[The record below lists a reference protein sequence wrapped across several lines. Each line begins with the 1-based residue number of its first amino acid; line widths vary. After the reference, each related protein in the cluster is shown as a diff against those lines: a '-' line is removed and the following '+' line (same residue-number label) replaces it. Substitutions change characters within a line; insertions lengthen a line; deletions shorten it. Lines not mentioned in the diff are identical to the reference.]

1 MRCGIGYDLH
11 AFSPRRKLILGGVH
25 VPYKKGLA
33 GHSDA
38 DVLVHSITDALL
50 GACGERDIGYYFP
63 DTDPEL
69 KGTSSL
75 HILEKVYNNIV
86 KSRGFFL
93 INTDSTLILQE
104 PYLSSYIPQMINN
117 IAKVLQVKVEQVAVK
132 ATRPE
137 GLGYL
142 GEKKGVACLSIVSI
156 GKEGVST
163 WD

>member
-11 AFSPRRKLILGGVH
+11 AFSLRRKLILGGVSI
-25 VPYKKGLA
+25 PYKKGLA

-38 DVLVHSITDALL
+38 DVLVHSVTDALL
-50 GACGERDIGYYFP
+50 GACGERDIGYHFP
-63 DTDPEL
+63 DTDPKL
-69 KGTSSL
+69 KGACSL
-75 HILEKVYNNIV
+75 HILKEVYEKIV
-86 KSRGFFL
+86 KIKGFFI
-93 INTDSTLILQE
+93 INVDATLILQE
-104 PYLSSYIPQMINN
+104 PYLSVYIPQMINN

-142 GEKKGVACLSIVSI
+142 GEKKGIACLSVVTI
-156 GKEGVST
+156 GKKGVSK